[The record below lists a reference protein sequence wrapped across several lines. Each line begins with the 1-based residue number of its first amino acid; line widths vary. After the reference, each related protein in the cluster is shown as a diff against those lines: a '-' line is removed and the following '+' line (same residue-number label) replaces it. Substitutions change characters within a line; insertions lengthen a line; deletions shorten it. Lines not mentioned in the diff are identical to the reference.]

1 MAPSPAQSLRR
12 RAAYAA
18 LSPVLDEAALID
30 ALRLQHVSM
39 RGESVSD
46 IIRYI
51 DTVADRQRLDAVVRK
66 KLYDAYFRALRLPE
80 EQLPVDPWPLLGL
93 DEPVAATPPSPPPPS
108 PAPVPAPPPSL
119 PPAPQPAP
127 APPVTLPP
135 EQAICAELLRGALGE
150 VQRFHAGEIAN
161 LRSSAL
167 DLLARTRMDGL
178 LRRLLREA
186 WADPLRHHWVLAGVP
201 ADELGKAVH
210 LLYVAL
216 CEALGPV
223 EADQVLTRA
232 VRIAEQ
238 HPAARQFSPRRLI

>member
-1 MAPSPAQSLRR
+1 MASTPAQSLRR

-18 LSPVLDEAALID
+18 LSPVLDETALIE

-51 DTVADRQRLDAVVRK
+51 DQVADRQHLDAAVRK

-80 EQLPVDPWPLLGL
+80 AQLPVDPWPLLGL
-93 DEPVAATPPSPPPPS
+93 DEPATPSPPPA
-108 PAPVPAPPPSL
+108 PAPVPVPPP
-119 PPAPQPAP
+119 PPPPPTPSAP
-127 APPVTLPP
+127 PPVTLPP
-135 EQAICAELLRGALGE
+135 EQAICAELLRSALGD

-201 ADELGKAVH
+201 ANELGKAVH
-210 LLYVAL
+210 LLYVAM

-223 EADQVLTRA
+223 EADQVLTSA
-232 VRIAEQ
+232 VRAAEQ